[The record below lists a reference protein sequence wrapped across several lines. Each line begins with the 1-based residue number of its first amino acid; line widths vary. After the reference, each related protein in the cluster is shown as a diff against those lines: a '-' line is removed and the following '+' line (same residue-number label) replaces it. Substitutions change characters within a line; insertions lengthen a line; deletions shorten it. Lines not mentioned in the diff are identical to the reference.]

1 MNAININEQIAYY
14 RKQRGLTQED
24 VARALGVTNQAVS
37 KWESA
42 QCCPDI
48 TLLPE
53 LADLFEVSVDKLL
66 GRKPSASLGELCHML
81 KAHFSSLPEHSTFG
95 QVYRI
100 AALLHE
106 AAATDGYKQQVPWQS
121 RDYSTDD
128 VADWGLSVCS
138 EPEGCTVRKQN
149 SICFTLSEKS
159 TAPNNIQL
167 HRLSQKL
174 SRLSEPD
181 TLKVLF
187 ALYSLTQQDFDLY
200 VTAAEIAE
208 AARLPVNL
216 TENLL
221 NSLPLTLKEENGE
234 LMYRLDGA
242 NSYLPSLL
250 MLLCE
255 D

>member
-53 LADLFEVSVDKLL
+53 LACLFDVSVDELL
-66 GRKPSASLGELCHML
+66 GRKPSASLGEFCHML

-128 VADWGLSVCS
+128 VAEWGLSVCS

-242 NSYLPSLL
+242 NSYLPSIL

>member
-48 TLLPE
+48 ALLPE

-187 ALYSLTQQDFDLY
+187 ALYSLTLHDFDLY
-200 VTAAEIAE
+200 VGAGEIAE

-250 MLLCE
+250 MLLC
-255 D
+255 DD

>member
-48 TLLPE
+48 ALLPE

-174 SRLSEPD
+174 SRYSELD
-181 TLKVLF
+181 ALKVLF
-187 ALYSLTQQDFDLY
+187 ALYSLTLYDFDLY
-200 VTAAEIAE
+200 VSAGEIAE
-208 AARLPVNL
+208 AARLPVKL
-216 TENLL
+216 TEGILS
-221 NSLPLTLKEENGE
+221 SLPLTLKDEDGA

-242 NSYLPSLL
+242 NSYLPSIL
-250 MLLCE
+250 MLLC
-255 D
+255 DD

>member
-1 MNAININEQIAYY
+1 MNEININEQIAYY

-48 TLLPE
+48 ALLPE

-159 TAPNNIQL
+159 TAPDNIQL
-167 HRLSQKL
+167 HKLSQKL
-174 SRLSEPD
+174 SRYSELD
-181 TLKVLF
+181 ALKVLF
-187 ALYSLTQQDFDLY
+187 ALYSLTLYDFDLY
-200 VTAAEIAE
+200 VSAGEIAE
-208 AARLPVNL
+208 AARLPVKL
-216 TENLL
+216 TEGILS
-221 NSLPLTLKEENGE
+221 SLPLTLKEEDGV

-242 NSYLPSLL
+242 NSYLPSIL
-250 MLLCE
+250 MLLC
-255 D
+255 DD

>member
-48 TLLPE
+48 ELLPE

-95 QVYRI
+95 QAYRI

-138 EPEGCTVRKQN
+138 EPERCTVRKQN

-200 VTAAEIAE
+200 VTAAVIAE

-216 TENLL
+216 SENLL
-221 NSLPLTLKEENGE
+221 NSLPLTLKEENAE

>member
-24 VARALGVTNQAVS
+24 VACALGVTNQAVS

-48 TLLPE
+48 ALLPE

-121 RDYSTDD
+121 RDYSTND
-128 VADWGLSVCS
+128 VAEWGLSVCS

-208 AARLPVNL
+208 AARLPVSL
-216 TENLL
+216 TESILS
-221 NSLPLTLKEENGE
+221 SLPLTLKEEDRA

-250 MLLCE
+250 MLLC
-255 D
+255 DD

>member
-1 MNAININEQIAYY
+1 MNEININEQIAYY

>member
-106 AAATDGYKQQVPWQS
+106 AAATDGYKQQIPWQS

-221 NSLPLTLKEENGE
+221 NSLPLTLKEEDGA

-242 NSYLPSLL
+242 NSYLPSIL

>member
-48 TLLPE
+48 ELLPE

-95 QVYRI
+95 QAYRI

>member
-24 VARALGVTNQAVS
+24 VACALGVTNQAVS

-128 VADWGLSVCS
+128 VAEWGLSVCS

-149 SICFTLSEKS
+149 TICFTLSEKS

-187 ALYSLTQQDFDLY
+187 ALYNLTQQDFDLY

>member
-128 VADWGLSVCS
+128 VAEWGLSVCS

>member
-53 LADLFEVSVDKLL
+53 LACLFDVSVDKLL

-128 VADWGLSVCS
+128 VAEWGLSVCS

-242 NSYLPSLL
+242 NSYLPSIL

>member
-24 VARALGVTNQAVS
+24 VARALGVTNKAVS

-208 AARLPVNL
+208 AARLPVNQ

-250 MLLCE
+250 MLLC
-255 D
+255 DD

>member
-1 MNAININEQIAYY
+1 MNEININEQIAYY

-106 AAATDGYKQQVPWQS
+106 AAATDGYKQQIPWQS

-187 ALYSLTQQDFDLY
+187 ALYNLSQQDFDLY

-242 NSYLPSLL
+242 NSYLPSIL

>member
-48 TLLPE
+48 ALLPE

-128 VADWGLSVCS
+128 VAEWGLSVCS

-250 MLLCE
+250 MLLC
-255 D
+255 DD

>member
-48 TLLPE
+48 ALLPE

-221 NSLPLTLKEENGE
+221 NSLPLTLKEEDGA

-242 NSYLPSLL
+242 NSYLPSIL

>member
-1 MNAININEQIAYY
+1 MNAINIHEQIAYY
-14 RKQRGLTQED
+14 RKQRGRTQED

-48 TLLPE
+48 ELLPE
-53 LADLFEVSVDKLL
+53 LAHLFEVSVDKLL

-95 QVYRI
+95 QAYRV

-128 VADWGLSVCS
+128 VAEWGLSVCS

-221 NSLPLTLKEENGE
+221 NSLPLTLKEKNGE

>member
-106 AAATDGYKQQVPWQS
+106 AAATDGYKKEVPWQS
-121 RDYSTDD
+121 RDYSTDN
-128 VADWGLSVCS
+128 VAEWGLSVCS

-221 NSLPLTLKEENGE
+221 NSLPLTLKEEDGA

-242 NSYLPSLL
+242 NSYLPSIL

>member
-128 VADWGLSVCS
+128 VAEWGLSVCS

-250 MLLCE
+250 MLLC
-255 D
+255 DD

>member
-66 GRKPSASLGELCHML
+66 GRKPSASLGEFCHML

-128 VADWGLSVCS
+128 VAEWGLSVCS

-250 MLLCE
+250 MLLC
-255 D
+255 DD

>member
-48 TLLPE
+48 ALLPE

-128 VADWGLSVCS
+128 VAEWGLSVCS

-242 NSYLPSLL
+242 NSYLPSIL